1 MSNNT
6 QLTNTVDPIFEAM
19 FKKFSNQV
27 KKDGIIEEVRKRRY
41 YEKPSETKRLAQKS
55 RIRHAR

>member
-1 MSNNT
+1 MSNT
-6 QLTNTVDPIFEAM
+6 QTTNAIDPIFEAM
-19 FKKFSNQV
+19 LKKFSNQV

-55 RIRHAR
+55 RIKNAR